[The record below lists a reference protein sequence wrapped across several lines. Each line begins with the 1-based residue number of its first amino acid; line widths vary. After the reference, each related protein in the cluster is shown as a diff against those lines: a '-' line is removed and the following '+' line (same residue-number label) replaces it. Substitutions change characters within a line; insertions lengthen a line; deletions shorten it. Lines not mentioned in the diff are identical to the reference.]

1 LRHGRAA
8 ALLGS
13 LAMVLAVFG
22 LGLTASAG
30 AEELS
35 HAEKEKLPVIVQ
47 WAFRNGAATNPL
59 GCGEGCAAL
68 WTAEHSAMPNGP
80 AAQEIWD
87 QLGAFEASE
96 GLWPS
101 LSTLATD
108 LSYAGIGFEVGPFTL
123 GWHVGGPS
131 GKWMKFQEQG
141 AATTPQYGWCG
152 TAGSYFEELA
162 APGEAYG
169 TSPESGLPAQP
180 KASGWTYIGRQH
192 YCYYGGIGYYAE
204 VAVPTCNESISPP
217 TPWPGWSNPSE
228 AYATCGGIKYLTA
241 LRTRPFHYAAPE
253 EYTSQTAYDV
263 VTNSAPEPAPSVEAV
278 EAALKAALE
287 ASGSGPFNAWVRYVT
302 TGEGSNPTT
311 VPLPSE
317 EFGAGNPGEPG
328 RTIACAGKPVNCA
341 TGNEIDTQTDISV
354 PGRGV
359 PLELSRTY
367 NSQAAVA
374 EGSPGP
380 FGYGWSSSFSDH
392 LTINTETSTVTVDQ
406 ANGSTVAFT
415 GSLGTPGPLTAPAWA
430 QSTLVHNS
438 DGTYLYT
445 LPDQEAFHFD
455 SSGRLTSVADRNGN
469 TTTLS
474 YSSGHL
480 EAITDPAGRTI
491 TLAYNEEGRVE
502 SATDPMGHI
511 TKYGYES
518 GKLVS
523 VTQPGGTSPRW
534 QFKYDSSHQLT
545 EVIDGRGGATVN
557 EYGSSHRVSAQTDP
571 AGRKLSFEYQ
581 EETVPYQTTITNHA
595 TGAVTTESFD
605 GAHELISITH
615 GYGTTEATTETS
627 TYDHEGEL
635 ASHTDGNGHTTTYT
649 YDTAGNR
656 TSNTDPLGD
665 KTSWTYDA
673 THDVETTTKPSGE
686 VTTITRNTHGEP
698 ETISRPAPGSK
709 TQTTKYAYNSYGELT
724 TVEDPLKRVWGY
736 EYDANGDRTAETD
749 PEGDKRTWSYNE
761 DSQET
766 ATVSPRGNVLGGE
779 PATFTTTIARDAQG
793 RPTAINEPGGGGSGS
808 PANKSAASITGGA
821 QEGQTLTANTGIW
834 TGAAPLTYTY
844 QWRHCNGSGES
855 CTSITGATGATY
867 ALSHGDVGDTI
878 RVVVTATNA
887 LGFASSTSAA
897 TATVSVPVPAYVSK
911 FGTHGSGAGEL
922 GGAKGIALDGK
933 GDFVVSDEGNAR
945 VDLFKENGE
954 FVKMFG
960 SYGSGAGQ
968 FGEIKGIAVDSKGD
982 IWVADQGNSRISEFN
997 EKGEYLKAVG
1007 SAGTGAGQF
1016 KEVKG
1021 VAIDGH
1027 DNVWVAD
1034 TGNSRIEK
1042 FNEKGEFVATYG
1054 WGVSNGEE
1062 KAETCTSS
1070 CRAGNAG
1077 TGHGQFTK
1085 PRTLAA
1091 DSGGN
1096 IWITDTGNTRVE
1108 ELNEKGEYVRVFGTS
1123 GSGNGQFNE
1132 PIGITVDSHSNV
1144 WVTDAGNS
1152 RVQEFNEQGEY
1163 DTQFGAAGS
1172 GNGQLNE
1179 PWSVRVS
1186 SHGEIFVSDS
1196 ANYRIQTFAPSS
1208 VEVPLTPVYVSK
1220 FGTHG
1225 SGAGE
1230 LGGAKGIALD
1240 GKGDFVV
1247 SDEGNARVDV
1257 FKENGEFVKM
1267 FGSYGSGAG
1276 QFGEIKGIAVDS
1288 KGDIWVADQGNSRIS
1303 EFNEKGEYLKAI
1315 GSAGTGAGQFKEV
1328 KGVAIDVHNNVW
1340 VADTGN
1346 NRVEKF
1352 NEKGEF
1358 VATYGWGVSNG
1369 EEKAETCT
1377 SSCRAGN
1384 TGTGHG
1390 QFAKPRTLAADS
1402 AGNIWITDTGNTRV
1416 EELNEKGEYLRVFG
1430 STGSSNGQFYEPIGI
1445 TVDSHSNVWVT
1456 DAGNSRVQEFNE
1468 KGEYDTQFGAAGS
1481 SNGQLNEPW
1490 SVRVNSHGE
1499 IFVSDSANYRI
1510 QTFAPTGS
1518 PESTTTPTISGELLS
1533 GQTLRA
1539 SSGNWKGAATIT
1551 YTYQWEDCNTSG
1563 ESCAAIPGA
1572 TGSAHLLAAGDIG
1585 HTLRVVI
1592 SATNPAGTLTST
1604 SGATEVVAA
1613 ARTTKYAYDANGN
1626 LETQTDPEGNK
1637 TTYTYDADNEPT
1649 KTETPNK
1656 AAIETGYD
1664 GAGQVTSQTDGNKH
1678 TTTYARNV
1686 LEEVAEVT
1694 DPLGHKT
1701 TKHYDF
1707 AGNLTS
1713 LTDPAKRT
1721 TSYAYD
1727 EDSRLL
1733 TIRYSA
1739 ETTPTVKYEY
1749 DKDGNRT
1756 TQHDGTGTSSYTYD
1770 QLDRLTETKD
1780 GHGDTTSYEY
1790 DLANEQTK
1798 ITYPNGKAVTRSYD
1812 SNGRLKSV
1820 TDWLEHTTK
1829 FGYDAGSNLTATIF
1843 PSATGDED
1851 TYKYD
1856 EADQASEIK
1865 MTKGTEALA
1874 SLAYTRNRDGE
1885 ITEAA
1890 SKGLPGEEKPAY
1902 VYDENSRITK
1912 AAGST
1917 YKYDAANNA
1926 TQIAGSTYAYNSA
1939 DELETGPSLTYT
1951 YDEIGQRTKTTPSG
1965 GAATSYGYDQAG
1977 NLTSVERPKE
1987 GEAAAIKDTYAY
1999 NGDGLRTSQAI
2010 SGTVG
2015 YLAWDTAESLP
2026 LVLNDG
2032 TNSYIYGPANVPVE
2046 QINNSTSTVEYLHHD
2061 QAGSTRL
2068 LTGSTGTV
2076 TGKCTYGAYGTP
2088 TCEGTATTPLGYD
2101 SQYTNSDTGLV
2112 YLRAR
2117 QYDPA
2122 TAQFTSVD
2130 PLAPITREPY
2140 AYAENDPLNVGDPT
2154 GLFSIGEIPL
2164 IGGGLEKVATRY
2176 VGFWDGFTQPLFGGT
2191 AALRSTLGLNGGLN
2205 QCSSEYQIANQI
2217 GGYTLDAEAVA
2228 PVAFGGVMVAGLAV
2242 RGLGASEG
2250 EVLTSNLFSQIASSL
2265 PDAVLA
2271 RLRAAMFTLA
2281 GTAGV
2286 GYSEVQGLQAV
2297 APAKSG
2303 SSTCGCS

>member
-1 LRHGRAA
+1 MGEGSRSQARPGTQPRALRHGRAA

-455 SSGRLTSVADRNGN
+455 SSGRLTSVADRSGN

-897 TATVSVPVPAYVSK
+897 TATVSVPVPA
-911 FGTHGSGAGEL
+911 
-922 GGAKGIALDGK
+922 
-933 GDFVVSDEGNAR
+933 
-945 VDLFKENGE
+945 
-954 FVKMFG
+954 
-960 SYGSGAGQ
+960 
-968 FGEIKGIAVDSKGD
+968 
-982 IWVADQGNSRISEFN
+982 
-997 EKGEYLKAVG
+997 
-1007 SAGTGAGQF
+1007 
-1016 KEVKG
+1016 
-1021 VAIDGH
+1021 
-1027 DNVWVAD
+1027 
-1034 TGNSRIEK
+1034 
-1042 FNEKGEFVATYG
+1042 
-1054 WGVSNGEE
+1054 
-1062 KAETCTSS
+1062 
-1070 CRAGNAG
+1070 
-1077 TGHGQFTK
+1077 
-1085 PRTLAA
+1085 
-1091 DSGGN
+1091 
-1096 IWITDTGNTRVE
+1096 
-1108 ELNEKGEYVRVFGTS
+1108 
-1123 GSGNGQFNE
+1123 
-1132 PIGITVDSHSNV
+1132 
-1144 WVTDAGNS
+1144 
-1152 RVQEFNEQGEY
+1152 
-1163 DTQFGAAGS
+1163 
-1172 GNGQLNE
+1172 
-1179 PWSVRVS
+1179 
-1186 SHGEIFVSDS
+1186 
-1196 ANYRIQTFAPSS
+1196 
-1208 VEVPLTPVYVSK
+1208 YVSK

-1756 TQHDGTGTSSYTYD
+1756 TQHDGTGTSTYTYD

-1829 FGYDAGSNLTATIF
+1829 FGYDAGSNLIATIF